1 MAMSARAE
9 TPPPRAAGAPE
20 TRAGWRP
27 SAIQVAIA
35 LTVAGAALRFG
46 TLDVQSIWGD
56 EAITIALVH
65 RSFGAMISHLSS
77 SESTPPLYYSLAW
90 VWTRIFGNGPIG
102 FRTLSALAGTI
113 TIPLV
118 WACGREV
125 SDRVAG
131 WAAALA
137 VVSPAMYYYSQEA
150 RAYGL
155 LIMFCAAAFLFFE
168 RAMARRDGRSLAW
181 WGAFSVLALLTHYF
195 AAFLFIPEA
204 LILMRRL
211 GWRRLLWPVAAVA
224 VVGIALLPLA
234 IDQRNSGKASWIE
247 ESSLVNRVGETGKQF
262 LVGLYS
268 PGQVGTAALSTLLAL
283 AAIWL
288 VLTRARDAERDRA
301 RDAAIVAAAGVG
313 IPLVLA
319 GGHLIDV
326 FDGRNVIAAWVPFA
340 VLVAIGLGCAGAGRL
355 GAALGAALCAIGLAR
370 DRGDEPPARLPAR
383 RLARRGAGSARA
395 AAAAGDRRG
404 TVRRLPAVGLP
415 RAAARSAPEH
425 APRPRNRLPGPA
437 HPSHLRRALGAV
449 CAAAG
454 AARVPARRGSQE
466 RSLRGHAIRRGA
478 SDRRLGAR
486 TAQAERQPEQRTARR
501 SLAPRGP
508 APGDRGPHTTRRP
521 RPLAATGAVA

>member
-1 MAMSARAE
+1 MATSARAE
-9 TPPPRAAGAPE
+9 AGDTRARRAGVPGA
-20 TRAGWRP
+20 RAGWRP
-27 SAIQVAIA
+27 SALQLVVA
-35 LTVAGAALRFG
+35 LTAAGAALRFG

-65 RSFGAMISHLSS
+65 RSFGSMMSHLSS
-77 SESTPPLYYSLAW
+77 SESTPPLYYVLAW
-90 VWTRIFGNGPIG
+90 IWTRIFGNGPIG

-125 SDRVAG
+125 SDRVGG

-168 RAMARRDGRSLAW
+168 RALSRRDGRSLAW

-204 LILMRRL
+204 VLLARRL
-211 GWRRLLWPVAAVA
+211 GWRRLLWPVGAVA
-224 VVGIALLPLA
+224 VAGIALLPLA
-234 IDQRNSGKASWIE
+234 IDQRNSGKANWIE
-247 ESSLVNRVGETGKQF
+247 ESSLVNRIGETGKQF

-283 AAIWL
+283 GAIWL
-288 VLTRARDAERDRA
+288 VVTRARNGERSRA

-319 GGHLIDV
+319 AAHLIDV

-340 VLVAIGLGCAGAGRL
+340 VLVAVGLGCARAGRA
-355 GAALGAALCAIGLAR
+355 GAALGTALCAIGLGVIIATNLLPGYQRDDWRGAAR
-370 DRGDEPPARLPAR
+370 ALPAPLQPR
-383 RLARRGAGSARA
+383 VIVVERFGGSPLSVYLGPLHEVRPTTLLAREIAFPVLRTRHTYGAPSAPTA
-395 AAAAGDRRG
+395 PLQAPPGF
-404 TVRRLPAVGLP
+404 RL
-415 RAAARSAPEH
+415 AAARRNEAFAVTRFV
-425 APRPRNRLPGPA
+425 APRPTRVSARELLRLSGS
-437 HPSHLRRALGAV
+437 PSSELLVGR
-449 CAAAG
+449 
-454 AARVPARRGSQE
+454 
-466 RSLRGHAIRRGA
+466 
-478 SDRRLGAR
+478 
-486 TAQAERQPEQRTARR
+486 
-501 SLAPRGP
+501 
-508 APGDRGPHTTRRP
+508 
-521 RPLAATGAVA
+521 

>member
-20 TRAGWRP
+20 IRAGWRP
-27 SAIQVAIA
+27 SALQLVIA
-35 LTVAGAALRFG
+35 LTVAGAALRFA

-65 RSFGAMISHLSS
+65 RSFGSMISHLSS

-90 VWTRIFGNGPIG
+90 VWTRIFGSGPLG

-118 WACGREV
+118 WACGREI

-181 WGAFSVLALLTHYF
+181 WGVFSVLALLTHYF

-204 LILMRRL
+204 LILWRRL
-211 GWRRLLWPVAAVA
+211 GWRRLLWPVGAVA

-234 IDQRNSGKASWIE
+234 VDQRNSRQSQLDRRILARQPHRGDGQAVPRRAST
-247 ESSLVNRVGETGKQF
+247 R
-262 LVGLYS
+262 
-268 PGQVGTAALSTLLAL
+268 
-283 AAIWL
+283 
-288 VLTRARDAERDRA
+288 RARSGPRRSA
-301 RDAAIVAAAGVG
+301 RCSRSGRSGWWSPAPAGPSAIGPAMPRSSRRPASA

-319 GGHLIDV
+319 GAHLIDV

-340 VLVAIGLGCAGAGRL
+340 VLVAIGLGCAGAGRA
-355 GAALGAALCAIGLAR
+355 GAALGTALCAIGLA
-370 DRGDEPPARLPAR
+370 
-383 RLARRGAGSARA
+383 
-395 AAAAGDRRG
+395 
-404 TVRRLPAVGLP
+404 
-415 RAAARSAPEH
+415 
-425 APRPRNRLPGPA
+425 
-437 HPSHLRRALGAV
+437 
-449 CAAAG
+449 
-454 AARVPARRGSQE
+454 
-466 RSLRGHAIRRGA
+466 
-478 SDRRLGAR
+478 
-486 TAQAERQPEQRTARR
+486 
-501 SLAPRGP
+501 
-508 APGDRGPHTTRRP
+508 
-521 RPLAATGAVA
+521 

>member
-1 MAMSARAE
+1 MAMSARAD

-27 SAIQVAIA
+27 SALQIVIA
-35 LTVAGAALRFG
+35 LTVAGAALRFA

-65 RSFGAMISHLSS
+65 RSFSSMISHLSS

-90 VWTRIFGNGPIG
+90 VWTRIFGSGPLG

-118 WACGREV
+118 WACGREI

-181 WGAFSVLALLTHYF
+181 WGVFSVLALLTHYF

-204 LILMRRL
+204 LILWRRV
-211 GWRRLLWPVAAVA
+211 GWRRLLWPVGAVA

-234 IDQRNSGKASWIE
+234 VDQRNSGKASWIE
-247 ESSLVNRVGETGKQF
+247 ESSLVNRIGETGKQF

-283 AAIWL
+283 GAIWL
-288 VLTRARDAERDRA
+288 VVTRARGAERDRG

-319 GGHLIDV
+319 GAHLIDV

-340 VLVAIGLGCAGAGRL
+340 VLVAIGLGCAGAGRA
-355 GAALGAALCAIGLAR
+355 GAALGGGLCAIGLAVIVATNLLPGYQR
-370 DRGDEPPARLPAR
+370 DDWRGAARALPAPLQPR
-383 RLARRGAGSARA
+383 VIVVERFGGSPLSVYLGPLHEVRSPTLIAREIAFPVLRTRHTYGAPSAPYAPLQAPRGFRL
-395 AAAAGDRRG
+395 
-404 TVRRLPAVGLP
+404 
-415 RAAARSAPEH
+415 AAARKNEAF
-425 APRPRNRLPGPA
+425 
-437 HPSHLRRALGAV
+437 AV
-449 CAAAG
+449 TRFVA
-454 AARVPARRGSQE
+454 
-466 RSLRGHAIRRGA
+466 
-478 SDRRLGAR
+478 
-486 TAQAERQPEQRTARR
+486 
-501 SLAPRGP
+501 P
-508 APGDRGPHTTRRP
+508 APTPVSARELLRLSGSPNSELLVGR
-521 RPLAATGAVA
+521 

>member
-1 MAMSARAE
+1 MAMSARAG
-9 TPPPRAAGAPE
+9 TPPPRAADAPE

-27 SAIQVAIA
+27 SALQLVIA

-65 RSFGAMISHLSS
+65 RSFSSMISHLSS

-90 VWTRIFGNGPIG
+90 VWTRIFGLGPLG

-118 WACGREV
+118 WACGREI

-168 RAMARRDGRSLAW
+168 RAMARRDGRSIAW
-181 WGAFSVLALLTHYF
+181 WGMFSVLALLTHYF
-195 AAFLFIPEA
+195 AAFLFIPET
-204 LILMRRL
+204 LILWRRL
-211 GWRRLLWPVAAVA
+211 GWRRLLWPVGAVA

-234 IDQRNSGKASWIE
+234 VDQRNSGKALWIE
-247 ESSLVNRVGETGKQF
+247 ESSLVTRIGETGKQF

-268 PGQVGTAALSTLLAL
+268 PGQLGTAAVSTLLAL
-283 AAIWL
+283 GALWL
-288 VLTRARDAERDRA
+288 VVTRARGVERDRA

-319 GGHLIDV
+319 GTHLIDV

-340 VLVAIGLGCAGAGRL
+340 VLVAIGLGCAGAGRA
-355 GAALGAALCAIGLAR
+355 GAALGSGLCAIGLAVIVATNLLPGYQR
-370 DRGDEPPARLPAR
+370 DDWRGAAQALPAPLQPR
-383 RLARRGAGSARA
+383 VIVAERFGDSPLAVYLGPLRKVGTATVIAREIAFPVLRERHTYGA
-395 AAAAGDRRG
+395 
-404 TVRRLPAVGLP
+404 P
-415 RAAARSAPEH
+415 SAPY
-425 APRPRNRLPGPA
+425 APL
-437 HPSHLRRALGAV
+437 
-449 CAAAG
+449 
-454 AARVPARRGSQE
+454 Q
-466 RSLRGHAIRRGA
+466 
-478 SDRRLGAR
+478 
-486 TAQAERQPEQRTARR
+486 
-501 SLAPRGP
+501 APRGFRLASARKNESFALTRFVAP
-508 APGDRGPHTTRRP
+508 APTPVSARELVRLSGDPHSE
-521 RPLAATGAVA
+521 LLVGG